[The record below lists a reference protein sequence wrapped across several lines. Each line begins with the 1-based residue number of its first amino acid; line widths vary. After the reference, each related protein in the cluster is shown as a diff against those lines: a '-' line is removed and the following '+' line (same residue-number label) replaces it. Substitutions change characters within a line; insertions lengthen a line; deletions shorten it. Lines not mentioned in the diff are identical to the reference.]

1 MLMLFQACEA
11 MHGGRQG
18 LSFAGPA
25 LFSSIFLHPG
35 PSVLNALTEAKSGL
49 WTPNTELKLRG
60 RVLAE
65 VEKNSFIA
73 LTGEGATVR

>member
-1 MLMLFQACEA
+1 MRSPRNETCSQKVTHGGASLYSRSMLMLFQACEA

-49 WTPNTELKLRG
+49 
-60 RVLAE
+60 
-65 VEKNSFIA
+65 
-73 LTGEGATVR
+73 